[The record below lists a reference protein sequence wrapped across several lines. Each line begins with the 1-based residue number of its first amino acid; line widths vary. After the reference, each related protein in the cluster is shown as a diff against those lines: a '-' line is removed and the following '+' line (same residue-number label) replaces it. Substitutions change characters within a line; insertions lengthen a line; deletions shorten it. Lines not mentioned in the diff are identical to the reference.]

1 MRRVLAGAGLGLAL
15 GVAARWWMR
24 LVSTQP
30 ELSWSGT
37 GLILALFTTAGVG
50 LGIAAAA
57 RAAGRSRWWR
67 LTAVLAVPVLLSP
80 GMVLAPALVVGGWGL
95 RRGPRARVAAAAAVL
110 VAPAVLVVATWADVE
125 QSLMPYPDG
134 VYRGVL
140 ALGAALLGA
149 AFAWGGSA
157 AFGPWA
163 AARGDGPPPSGE
175 RAAVGTAGGAG

>member
-1 MRRVLAGAGLGLAL
+1 MRQVLAGAGLGLAL

-67 LTAVLAVPVLLSP
+67 LAAVLAVPVFLSP
-80 GMVLAPALVVGGWGL
+80 GIVLAPALVMGGWGV
-95 RRGPRARVAAAAAVL
+95 RRGPVARLVAAAAVL
-110 VAPAVLVVATWADVE
+110 LAPAMLVVATWADVE
-125 QSLMPYPDG
+125 RSLNPYPDA
-134 VYRGVL
+134 VYRAVL
-140 ALGAALLGA
+140 ALGVALLGA

-163 AARGDGPPPSGE
+163 AGRGDGPPPGRE
-175 RAAVGTAGGAG
+175 RAAVGAAG